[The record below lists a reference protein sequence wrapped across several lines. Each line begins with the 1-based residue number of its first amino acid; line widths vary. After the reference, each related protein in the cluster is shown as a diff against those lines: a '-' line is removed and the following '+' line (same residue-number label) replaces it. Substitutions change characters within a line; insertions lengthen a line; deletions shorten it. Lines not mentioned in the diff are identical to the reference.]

1 MEKMMQKTILMT
13 LIFLATCGVAIAAPW
28 AGPGS
33 EEPAPAQ
40 EGQTAQQGQPAMVHQ
55 DDGYKVE
62 QVYPSPYI
70 QLPGPVPS
78 RGDGFRR
85 DMDDLYGL
93 TPDEIRQLRKEM
105 EARQRA
111 ATDAPSELRSVT
123 IPVSLSPGQAM
134 PTVHVTPGYV
144 TSIVVL
150 DRFGNS
156 WPIKG
161 VSWGNKEEYQ
171 VEPPPAQS
179 ADAGV
184 PQNIIAVTP
193 LRTIGATSMS
203 ILLADKSLP
212 VVLRLVVSKGVTD
225 ARADLRIDGL
235 APGASPEIRAST
247 IPEQFGSTDMVGF
260 LDGVPPKGSTRLNV
274 NSDLIEAWDYNGK
287 MVVRTKGNLV
297 SPRWTGIEHG
307 ADDLK
312 VYQTSLVPVVLVL
325 RDGATNMVTVSL
337 PERNIFDG
345 N

>member
-1 MEKMMQKTILMT
+1 MQKTILA
-13 LIFLATCGVAIAAPW
+13 LLLFLVMASSASAQSGAWAPAGAADQPTAAAP
-28 AGPGS
+28 AGS
-33 EEPAPAQ
+33 AQNPAPVVMH
-40 EGQTAQQGQPAMVHQ
+40 E

-70 QLPGPVPS
+70 HLPGPVPP
-78 RGDGFRR
+78 RGESFRR
-85 DMDDLYGL
+85 DINDIYGL

-105 EARQRA
+105 DDRQRA

-123 IPVSLSPGQAM
+123 IPVSLSPGTIM
-134 PTVHVTPGYV
+134 PTVQVTPGYV

-150 DRFGNS
+150 DRFGNP

-161 VSWGNKEEYQ
+161 VSWGNREEYQ

-179 ADAGV
+179 EDKGV

-203 ILLADKSLP
+203 ILLAEKSLP
-212 VVLRLVVSKGVTD
+212 VVIRLVVSRGVTD
-225 ARADLRIDGL
+225 ARADLRIEGL
-235 APGASPEIRAST
+235 APGAAPEIRAST
-247 IPEQFGSTDMVGF
+247 IPEQFGDADMVGF
-260 LDGVPPKGSTRLNV
+260 LDGVPPKGSTRLGV
-274 NSDLIEAWDYNGK
+274 NSDLIEAWDFKGK
-287 MVVRTKGNLV
+287 MIVRTKGSLV

-325 RDGATNMVTVSL
+325 RDGGTNMVTVTL
-337 PERNIFDG
+337 PERNVFDG

>member
-1 MEKMMQKTILMT
+1 MRKVV
-13 LIFLATCGVAIAAPW
+13 LAIVVGLLSAGAALAEPW
-28 AGPGS
+28 AGAGTGGGEQAQNGS
-33 EEPAPAQ
+33 QQPAAVQMPAPMPAD
-40 EGQTAQQGQPAMVHQ
+40 EG
-55 DDGYKVE
+55 YRVE

-85 DMDDLYGL
+85 DTNDLFGL

-105 EARQRA
+105 DERQRA

-123 IPVSLSPGQAM
+123 IPVSLSPGMAM
-134 PTVHVTPGYV
+134 PSVQVTPGYV

-150 DRFGNS
+150 DRFGNP

-161 VSWGNKEEYQ
+161 VSWGNREEYQ
-171 VEPPPAQS
+171 VEPPPAQKE
-179 ADAGV
+179 DAGI

-203 ILLADKSLP
+203 ILLADKPLP
-212 VVLRLVVSKGVTD
+212 VVIRLVVNRGVTD
-225 ARADLRIDGL
+225 ARADLKIDGL
-235 APGASPEIRAST
+235 APGAAPEIRAST
-247 IPEQFGSTDMVGF
+247 VPEQFGDADMVAF
-260 LDGVPPKGSTRLNV
+260 LDGVPPKGSTRLTV
-274 NSDLIEAWDYNGK
+274 NSDLVEAWDFKGK

-325 RDGATNMVTVSL
+325 RDGATNMVTVTL
-337 PERNIFDG
+337 PERNVFDG

>member
-1 MEKMMQKTILMT
+1 MN
-13 LIFLATCGVAIAAPW
+13 
-28 AGPGS
+28 
-33 EEPAPAQ
+33 
-40 EGQTAQQGQPAMVHQ
+40 
-55 DDGYKVE
+55 
-62 QVYPSPYI
+62 
-70 QLPGPVPS
+70 
-78 RGDGFRR
+78 
-85 DMDDLYGL
+85 DLYGL
-93 TPDEIRQLRKEM
+93 TPDEIRQLRREM

-123 IPVSLSPGQAM
+123 IPVSLAPGGVM
-134 PTVHVTPGYV
+134 PTVRVTPGYV

-150 DRFGNS
+150 DRFGNP

-171 VEPPPAQS
+171 VEPPPAQQEGS
-179 ADAGV
+179 GV

-212 VVLRLVVSKGVTD
+212 VVIRLVVSKGETD

-235 APGASPEIRAST
+235 APGAAPEVRAST
-247 IPEQFGSTDMVGF
+247 IPEQFGDADMVAF

-274 NSDLIEAWDYNGK
+274 NSDVVEAWDFNGR
-287 MVVRTKGNLV
+287 MIVRTKGSLV

-325 RDGATNMVTVSL
+325 RDGATNMVTVQL
-337 PERNIFDG
+337 PERNVFDG